1 MPKRLPILLK
11 GPYPAN
17 AEVARM
23 LGILPQ
29 RARELER
36 MMDEYYRQER
46 LRLTHA
52 GAPRKAPYDPGR
64 ARDI

>member
-52 GAPRKAPYDPGR
+52 GAPR
-64 ARDI
+64 